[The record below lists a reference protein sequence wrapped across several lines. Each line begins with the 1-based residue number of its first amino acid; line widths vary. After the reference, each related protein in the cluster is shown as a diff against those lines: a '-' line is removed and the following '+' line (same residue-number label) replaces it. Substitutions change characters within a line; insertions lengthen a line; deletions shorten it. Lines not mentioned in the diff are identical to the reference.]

1 MTVLL
6 VACSALVL
14 LAAVIIL
21 WPAARNADDEGQAQ
35 ANLRWYALRDAELA
49 RDGDDALREDA
60 QLRLLEDEDDADG
73 PRSPG
78 EGTHRFPRWTLLPAL
93 VVVSVAV
100 YFLLGAA
107 PDVLLTQRLQTLEQD
122 ASAETVQQLMTQ
134 IQARSE
140 QRPGNLHYL
149 ALLGRY
155 HMGREDYASAQA
167 VYERLLAKVPEDS
180 QALAFAAQAEYLASD
195 RTLTDRARLR
205 AEQSLA
211 ADPYQRTALSLLGMA
226 SFEQGEFRGA
236 IAYWQR
242 LLATEPPNSQGA
254 QMIAQVIATAQQNL
268 AGPAGQPVQAAGGAG
283 ISVRVELPADAD
295 LAPTETVFVLARDA
309 QSGSRMPI
317 AVERFSASQLP
328 LTVRL
333 DDSRSMAGQKLSEA
347 GSVIVAV
354 QVSPQG
360 RPGEANAT
368 WLGQAGPL
376 SPGPSQDPVLITL
389 APNVPAE

>member
-1 MTVLL
+1 MTTL
-6 VACSALVL
+6 VIACAVLVL

-21 WPAARNADDEGQAQ
+21 WPTRRDTDDEGQAQ
-35 ANLRWYALRDAELA
+35 ANLRWYALREAELA

-60 QLRLLEDEDDADG
+60 QLRLLEDHGAESAAEID
-73 PRSPG
+73 PESLN
-78 EGTHRFPRWTLLPAL
+78 RFPRWVLLPVLGAA
-93 VVVSVAV
+93 SVAV
-100 YFLLGAA
+100 YLMLGAA

-122 ASAETVQQLMTQ
+122 ASAETVQQLMTE

-140 QRPGNLHYL
+140 QRPDNLHYL

-155 HMGREDYASAQA
+155 HMGREDYTSAQG
-167 VYERLLAKVPEDS
+167 VYERLLAEVPEDS

-195 RTLTDRARLR
+195 RQLTDRARLR

-268 AGPAGQPVQAAGGAG
+268 GEATEPPAVGAG
-283 ISVRVELPADAD
+283 ITVRVELPEGAQ
-295 LAPTETVFVLARDA
+295 LSGSEVVFVLARDA

-317 AVERFSASQLP
+317 AVQRFSAAQLP

-347 GSVIVAV
+347 ASVIVAV
-354 QVSPQG
+354 QVSPEG
-360 RPGEANAT
+360 RPGEAGAS
-368 WLGQAGPL
+368 WLGQAGPMA
-376 SPGPSQDPVLITL
+376 PGPSEEPVLITL
-389 APNVPAE
+389 APNSPPQ